1 MAQLT
6 RMTDFILD
14 LDRVRQAHTVVQHLR
29 HATRK
34 GPVVSYCAGRWC
46 TSEDDKERV
55 AESYFQ

>member
-1 MAQLT
+1 
-6 RMTDFILD
+6 MTDFILD